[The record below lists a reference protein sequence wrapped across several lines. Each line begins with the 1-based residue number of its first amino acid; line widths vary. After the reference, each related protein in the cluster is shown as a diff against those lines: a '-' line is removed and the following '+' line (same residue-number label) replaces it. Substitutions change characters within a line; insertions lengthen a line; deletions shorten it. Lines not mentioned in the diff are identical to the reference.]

1 MSNKRTSTQYL
12 QNISRNIKRLVTK
25 EDGDAN
31 MADKEAIILQNQL
44 RNMQTYYTAQQRM
57 GRGMQP
63 HISTI
68 FSQPGPEPETK
79 RKKCVREF
87 HVSETE
93 NPFNT
98 SVVRVSRSSEESDEF
113 SVTTDTEF

>member
-1 MSNKRTSTQYL
+1 
-12 QNISRNIKRLVTK
+12 
-25 EDGDAN
+25 
-31 MADKEAIILQNQL
+31 MADKEATILQNQPRL
-44 RNMQTYYTAQQRM
+44 RDMQTYYTAQQRM
-57 GRGMQP
+57 KIGKQP